1 MSHQLK
7 VIIACGGTGG
17 HLFPGIAV
25 AQELRSRGHEV
36 LLLISEKK
44 VDATASEKY
53 CDLRFETVPAIAK
66 PSTFSPKMLGFLW
79 RLRKTIR
86 HCRKILD
93 REKADVVLGMGGFT
107 SFPPVYAGS
116 KMGLRTYIHDSN
128 AIPGRSNRL
137 TARRCTAVLVGMKEA
152 AGYFPGLPVV
162 HTGTPVRQELTKL
175 PSRDEACAS
184 FRLDP
189 AKRTLL
195 VMGGSQGARSLNTV
209 VVEGTIGTGWQ
220 VLHLTGQDDF
230 ERVTQEVGDRVGY
243 RVMAFCSEMGSA
255 LAAADF
261 CLARSGASS
270 LTELSHAGLP
280 ALMVPYPYA
289 ADDHQT
295 ANARVYERAG
305 AAFLQT
311 QDEVTA
317 EKLKGILGK
326 LTGESLEG
334 MATAMKGLAEP
345 EAAVKI
351 AKVVEG

>member
-44 VDATASEKY
+44 VDATASQKY
-53 CDLRFETVPAIAK
+53 CNLRFEIVPAIAK

-79 RLRKTIR
+79 RLPKTVR
-86 HCRKILD
+86 DCRKILT

-116 KMGLRTYIHDSN
+116 KMGLRTYIHESN
-128 AIPGRSNRL
+128 AIPGKSNRL
-137 TARRCTAVLVGMKEA
+137 TARRCTAVLVGMDEA
-152 AGYFPGLPVV
+152 AGYFPGLQVV
-162 HTGTPVRQELTKL
+162 HTGTPVRQELNKL
-175 PSRDEACAS
+175 PPRDEACQ
-184 FRLDP
+184 FFGLDP

-209 VVEGTIGTGWQ
+209 AVEGTIGTGWQ
-220 VLHLTGQDDF
+220 VLHLAGQDDF
-230 ERVTQEVGDRVGY
+230 ERVNQEVGDRVGY
-243 RVMAFCSEMGSA
+243 QVMAFCSEMGAA

-270 LTELSHAGLP
+270 LTELSHAGVP
-280 ALMVPYPYA
+280 ALLVPFPHA

-295 ANARVYERAG
+295 ANAKVYERRG

-311 QDEVTA
+311 QEEVTA
-317 EKLKGILGK
+317 KKLKVILGE
-326 LTGESLEG
+326 LTGESLDG
-334 MATAMKGLAEP
+334 MGAAMKGLAEP
-345 EAAVKI
+345 EAAAKI

>member
-1 MSHQLK
+1 
-7 VIIACGGTGG
+7 
-17 HLFPGIAV
+17 
-25 AQELRSRGHEV
+25 
-36 LLLISEKK
+36 
-44 VDATASEKY
+44 
-53 CDLRFETVPAIAK
+53 
-66 PSTFSPKMLGFLW
+66 
-79 RLRKTIR
+79 
-86 HCRKILD
+86 
-93 REKADVVLGMGGFT
+93 
-107 SFPPVYAGS
+107 
-116 KMGLRTYIHDSN
+116 
-128 AIPGRSNRL
+128 
-137 TARRCTAVLVGMKEA
+137 
-152 AGYFPGLPVV
+152 
-162 HTGTPVRQELTKL
+162 
-175 PSRDEACAS
+175 
-184 FRLDP
+184 
-189 AKRTLL
+189 
-195 VMGGSQGARSLNTV
+195 MGGSQGARSLNTV

-317 EKLKGILGK
+317 EKLTGILGK